1 MKKICF
7 LFFLFFSLISFAQ
20 TEITVL
26 IKDADTDLPIQ
37 DVLITVFRTNQGL
50 VTNADGIFKLNL
62 TRPSLIEISHTS
74 YKKIEIKS
82 NSLNKIGVNIILL
95 EKNTEQLK
103 EVILTDRHPQDILKD
118 LIKNSQKKITVPA
131 NLRVYSREFFKR
143 NNDYYFYNDGLMN
156 FQILGDSKKVTT
168 DILVEQNRTIGLV
181 EEFDKDLLGYNLN
194 NIMENYYQ
202 FKYLDEIL
210 DSRAKKKYD
219 FQVETVP
226 ENNDYLMLRVKPYLS
241 EEGFMSDYSIL
252 YDSKRKLII
261 EVSSFLPSDRAQ
273 KHKGLLDFKN
283 RKIYKSN
290 FKTTYRVETKDY
302 YLANSKEE
310 IGFTTEKNKVETKFE
325 VSNYLI
331 TTEFRT
337 RIFKYKDNEIFK
349 EKTLLN
355 KHDSILT
362 EYWDIDSGVL
372 LTETEKVIINNLT
385 K

>member
-1 MKKICF
+1 MKKIYLLLLLF
-7 LFFLFFSLISFAQ
+7 LSGTLFAQ
-20 TEITVL
+20 NEIIVL
-26 IKDADTDLPIQ
+26 VKDADTDLPIP
-37 DVLITVFRTNQGL
+37 DVLVTVFRTNQAII
-50 VTNADGIFKLNL
+50 TNVEGVFKLNL
-62 TRPSLIEISHTS
+62 ARPSLLEISHTS

-103 EVILTDRHPQDILKD
+103 EVLLTDKHPQDILKE
-118 LIKNSQKKITVPA
+118 LIKNSLKKITVPA
-131 NLRVYSREFFKR
+131 NLRVYTREFYKR
-143 NNDYYFYNDGLMN
+143 NNDYYFYNDGLLN

-168 DILVEQNRTIGLV
+168 DILVEQNRTIGLID
-181 EEFDKDLLGYNLN
+181 EFDKDLLGYNLN
-194 NIMENYYQ
+194 NIMENYYH
-202 FKYLDEIL
+202 FKYLDVIL
-210 DSRAKKKYD
+210 DTKAKKKYD

-226 ENNDYLMLRVKPYLS
+226 QNKDYLILRVKPYLA

-261 EVSSFLPSDRAQ
+261 EVSSFLPIDRAQ
-273 KHKGLLDFKN
+273 KHIALLDFKN

-290 FKTTYRVETKDY
+290 FKTTYRLETKDY

-337 RIFKYKDNEIFK
+337 RIFKYKDAEIFK

-372 LTETEKVIINNLT
+372 LTQSEKDIINNLT
-385 K
+385 N

>member
-156 FQILGDSKKVTT
+156 FQILGDNKKVTT

>member
-1 MKKICF
+1 MKKISLLYF
-7 LFFLFFSLISFAQ
+7 LFFTLISFAQ
-20 TEITVL
+20 NEITIL
-26 IKDADTDLPIQ
+26 LKDADTDRPIE
-37 DVLITVFRTNQGL
+37 DAIITVFRTNQGL
-50 VTNADGIFKLNL
+50 ISNAEGIFKLNL
-62 TRPSLIEISHTS
+62 TRPSLIEIAHTS
-74 YKKIEIKS
+74 YKKQTFKS
-82 NSLNKIGVNIILL
+82 NTLNNIGVNVILL

-103 EVILTDRHPQDILKD
+103 EVVLTDRHPQDILKD

-143 NNDYYFYNDGLMN
+143 DDKYSFYNDGLMN
-156 FQILGDSKKVTT
+156 FQILDNKKKVTT
-168 DILVEQNRTIGLV
+168 DILVEQNRTIGLID
-181 EEFDKDLLGYNLN
+181 EFDKDMLGYNLN
-194 NIMENYYQ
+194 NLMENYYQ

-210 DSRAKKKYD
+210 DSKAKKKYD

-226 ENNDYLMLRVKPYLS
+226 HNNDYLMIRVKPYLS

-252 YDSKRKLII
+252 YDSKKKLII
-261 EVSSFLPSDRAQ
+261 EVSSFLPEDRAE
-273 KHKGLLDFKN
+273 KHKRFLDFKN
-283 RKIYKSN
+283 RKIYKSI

-310 IGFTTEKNKVETKFE
+310 IGFTTEKNKKETKFE
-325 VSNYLI
+325 VINYLV

-355 KHDSILT
+355 KHDSVLT
-362 EYWDIDSGVL
+362 EFWEIDSGVL
-372 LTETEKVIINNLT
+372 LTNREKDIINNLT